1 MSTSDRNLAASYQRR
16 NNSSLEEDV
25 ENEIPFHKKKYMF
38 EEASAIRSKSR
49 ELSPKKESSL
59 RREKSSLADYR
70 KPPPAPP
77 KPART
82 MDRRRG
88 VSR

>member
-16 NNSSLEEDV
+16 NNSSFEEDA

-38 EEASAIRSKSR
+38 EEAAIRSQSR
-49 ELSPKKESSL
+49 ELSPKSSL

>member
-1 MSTSDRNLAASYQRR
+1 MSSSDRNLAASYQRR

-38 EEASAIRSKSR
+38 EEAAIRSQSR
-49 ELSPKKESSL
+49 ELSPKRESSI
-59 RREKSSLADYR
+59 RIEKSSLADYR

>member
-25 ENEIPFHKKKYMF
+25 ENEIPFNKKKYMF
-38 EEASAIRSKSR
+38 EEAAIRSKSR
-49 ELSPKKESSL
+49 ELSPKIESSL